1 VAAWVAGPGEEAAA
15 PCAQKRKSRKHHMSV
30 FDLIKAT
37 AVCGL
42 TAFLVYS
49 FPLIG
54 QIAIIG
60 LLGLLWLS
68 CAHQVIQSVRRK
80 WFA

>member
-1 VAAWVAGPGEEAAA
+1 
-15 PCAQKRKSRKHHMSV
+15 MSV

-37 AVCGL
+37 VVCGF
-42 TAFLVYS
+42 TAFLVYT
-49 FPLIG
+49 FPVIG

-68 CAHQVIQSVRRK
+68 CAHQVMQSVRRK